1 MRVGTNAYL
10 LIFFRVKFLSVFSHL
25 FIPIFFILYTTG
37 SAEIVTVADPLT
49 GEPLHQIVQI
59 KHDPITGET
68 TKVVSPLPKTST
80 GIGLP
85 THGIHTLIWHFA
97 LLSRP
102 LHFFS
107 SQYFILVTLHLKLT
121 LIKMKLQTS

>member
-1 MRVGTNAYL
+1 MCCL
-10 LIFFRVKFLSVFSHL
+10 LIFFRVKFLSVFFL
-25 FIPIFFILYTTG
+25 TFLYLLFFILYTTG

-102 LHFFS
+102 LHFFFFS
-107 SQYFILVTLHLKLT
+107 ILVTLHLKLT